1 MYLYVTAK
9 TNSFL
14 ALTLALT
21 HTPVPLERVRINS
34 SYVISKATLNNSQF
48 FISSFFVPIPNYITL
63 NCHFGHACNYC
74 VFFPK
79 QWRTYGICRRKDWD
93 REKRSKRIN
102 LLKKWHIFCRIFRF
116 LINLII
122 RGKTDWHHNHCLSK
136 CLCFKK
142 PWIWSIN

>member
-1 MYLYVTAK
+1 MTAK

-34 SYVISKATLNNSQF
+34 SYVILTATLNNSQF

-79 QWRTYGICRRKDWD
+79 QWGTYGICRRKDWD

-102 LLKKWHIFCRIFRF
+102 LLKKMAYF
-116 LINLII
+116 LQDFQISNKPYYQ
-122 RGKTDWHHNHCLSK
+122 GKNWLTS
-136 CLCFKK
+136 
-142 PWIWSIN
+142 